1 MRRIDFLKWCALGL
15 IGCKEEIIQ
24 PVKASRIFASFI
36 SSSAFN
42 PLTLSPFLW
51 VDAVRGDYTSS
62 TDTNGTRQS
71 GNIIASASD
80 ETGKTL
86 TIGAAGTE
94 PVFNGVSWFC
104 DTSQQFTQ
112 GTTSDYNFLHNGS
125 DFEIYLT
132 YFQCPANAGNVRA
145 LLNNNG
151 FSSTARGILLYYD
164 NAGSANIL
172 KLRIGNGTSNV
183 ISIDA
188 TGAITQN
195 AINKIRIK
203 KSGNTVTLYVNGT
216 QVGTQT
222 NTTWNVSNAA
232 AVLAVCSSSSASAMV
247 YLLDLFIIDRVLTTD
262 EVTGMGNR
270 TFSVPACTDINVY
283 FIMGDSNG
291 AGRGVNAD
299 IAADLAG
306 TIDAFI
312 EKFNSA
318 SPSTNSSWIGKLLVG
333 TNQTIPSEF
342 LTTLHGVE
350 MRFGKSMSASGELM
364 IIKYGIGS
372 TSCIYNW
379 NPSLPSD
386 EYFKVT
392 TQAIPVALID
402 LVHSKRRNPVF
413 RGFAWVQGANDAA
426 VGGDSLAWTRSGT
439 TITVTQSSH
448 PRSTGQSL
456 PVVASSDLTAL
467 PLGDYTMTKI
477 DANTFTIQ
485 GVNAGGTS
493 GTMTYSGGSKYKTL
507 FTSIFNGIIDTLGT
521 LKNHVTGGTGYTVN
535 KMRLYIAK
543 THSGAFPATSYAD
556 TIAAQQD
563 IGDNYLT
570 DNPSYSSKVLDSTCV
585 STEDLALQDA
595 AHYTT
600 AAYDTLGGRIATYY
614 SSYINE

>member
-1 MRRIDFLKWCALGL
+1 M
-15 IGCKEEIIQ
+15 GCKEEVIN
-24 PVKASRIFASFI
+24 PDMKVGRIFNSFFTTV
-36 SSSAFN
+36 FN
-42 PLTLSPFLW
+42 PATLTPFLW
-51 VDAVRGDYTSS
+51 VDAVHGDYSS
-62 TDTNGTRQS
+62 SEDTNGTRQP
-71 GNIIASASD
+71 GNIIDSASD
-80 ETGKTL
+80 EMGKTL
-86 TIGAAGTE
+86 TIGSTGTK
-94 PVFNGVSWFC
+94 PIYNGVSWFF
-104 DTSQQFTQ
+104 DTLAQFTQ
-112 GTTSDYNFLHNGS
+112 GTASDYNFLHNGN
-125 DFEIYLT
+125 DFEIFLT
-132 YFQCPANAGNVRA
+132 YFQCPANTGNARA

-164 NAGSANIL
+164 NTGGTNSL
-172 KLRIGNGTSNV
+172 KLRIGNGSSNV

-188 TGAITQN
+188 SGAITQN
-195 AINKIRIK
+195 AVNKIRIK
-203 KSGNTVTLYVNGT
+203 KSGNTVTLYVGGV
-216 QVGTQT
+216 QVGQQT
-222 NTTWNVSNAA
+222 NSTWNASNAA

-262 EVTGMGNR
+262 EATNMNGR
-270 TFSVPACTDINVY
+270 TLSVPACTDINTY

-299 IAADLAG
+299 IAADLTG
-306 TIDAFI
+306 TINSFI
-312 EKFNSA
+312 ERFNSA
-318 SPSTNSSWIGKLLVG
+318 SPSTNTSWVGKLLLG

-342 LTTLHGVE
+342 ISTLHGVE
-350 MRFGKSMSASGELM
+350 MRFAKSMSAVGDSF

-386 EYFKVT
+386 EYYKVT
-392 TQAIPVALID
+392 SLAIPVALID
-402 LVHSKRRNPVF
+402 IVHAKRRNPVF

-426 VGGDSLAWTRSGT
+426 VGGDDLAWTRSGT

-456 PVVASSDLTAL
+456 PVVESSDLTAL

-493 GTMTYSGGSKYKTL
+493 GTMTYSGGSKYKSL

-521 LKNHVTGGTGYTVN
+521 LKNHSTGGTGYTVN

-570 DNPSYSSKVLDSTCV
+570 DNPSYSSKVLGSTCV

-600 AAYDTLGGRIATYY
+600 AAYDTLGGRIYAYFSQY
-614 SSYINE
+614 VNE

>member
-1 MRRIDFLKWCALGL
+1 MNRIDFLKWCALGL
-15 IGCKEEIIQ
+15 IGCKEEIIE
-24 PVKASRIFASFI
+24 PVKASKIFASFI
-36 SSSAFN
+36 SSPVFN

-51 VDAVRGDYTSS
+51 VDAVNGDYVS
-62 TDTNGTRQS
+62 TEDTNGTRQP
-71 GNIIASASD
+71 GNIIDSASD
-80 ETGKTL
+80 ETGKAL
-86 TIGAAGTE
+86 TIGATNTK
-94 PVFNGVSWFC
+94 PIYNGVGWFF
-104 DTSQQFTQ
+104 DVAYQFTQ

-125 DFEIYLT
+125 NFEIYLT
-132 YFQCPANAGNVRA
+132 YFQCPANAGNARA
-145 LLNNNG
+145 LINNNI
-151 FSSTARGILLYYD
+151 FSSTARGFLLYYD
-164 NAGSANIL
+164 NTGSTNTL

-188 TGAITQN
+188 AGAITQN
-195 AINKIRIK
+195 AVNKIRVK

-222 NTTWNVSNAA
+222 NTTWNTGNAA
-232 AVLAVCSSSSASAMV
+232 AVMSICYSGSASAMV
-247 YLLDLFIIDRVLTTD
+247 YLLDLFVIDRVLTTD
-262 EVTGMGNR
+262 EATNMGNR
-270 TFSVPACTDINVY
+270 SFSVPACTDINTY

-291 AGRGVNAD
+291 AGRGANAN
-299 IAADLAG
+299 IAADLTG
-306 TIDAFI
+306 TLDAFI

-318 SPSTNSSWIGKLLVG
+318 SPNTNSSIAEKLKINV
-333 TNQTIPSEF
+333 NQTFEF
-342 LTTLHGVE
+342 VTTYHGVE
-350 MRFGKSMSASGELM
+350 MRFGKSMSADKELF
-364 IIKYGIGS
+364 IIKYGVGS

-386 EYFKVT
+386 EYYKVT
-392 TQAIPVALID
+392 QLAIPVAMID
-402 LVHSKRRNPVF
+402 LVHAKRRNPVF

-426 VGGDSLAWTRSGT
+426 VGGDNLAWTRSGT
-439 TITVTQSSH
+439 TITVTQNSH

-493 GTMTYSGGSKYKTL
+493 GTMTYSGGSKYKSL

-570 DNPSYSSKVLDSTCV
+570 DNPSYSSKVLGSTCV

-600 AAYDTLGGRIATYY
+600 GAYDILGGRIATYY
-614 SSYINE
+614 SNYINE